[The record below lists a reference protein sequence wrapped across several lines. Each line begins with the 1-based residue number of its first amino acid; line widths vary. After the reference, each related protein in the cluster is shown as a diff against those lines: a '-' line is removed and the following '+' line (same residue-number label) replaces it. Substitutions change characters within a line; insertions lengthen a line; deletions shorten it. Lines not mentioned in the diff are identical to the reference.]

1 MSERLAEN
9 LWRLDIPLVG
19 NPLKN
24 LNSYLIP
31 GKRNLLIDTGFNEPA
46 CREAMLR
53 QLSELN
59 VDLDRTDIFLTHVH
73 HDHSGLS
80 TFLHR
85 PGCRIY
91 ISEID
96 GRLLSAIRD
105 DELWKNRYRRCI
117 CNGFSEEEILTLWG
131 KNPAQARGPE
141 PFDDYIYV
149 KDGDILRYGGM
160 ALQCLFT
167 PGHTPGHM
175 CLYEEKK
182 RWLFTGDHV
191 LSTIT
196 PNICD
201 WLGVKD
207 SLSDYLGSLD
217 KIRNLP
223 AERLF
228 PGHRVPLGTLQG
240 RVDFLKE
247 HHRMRLQ
254 GVMDIVATHPGLR
267 PYKIAGLMRWNIKT
281 RNWKEF
287 PLIQKYFAVGEAKA
301 HLDYLVVRG
310 KLVHQVRDGHDEY
323 FIAGQGEDDS
333 RD

>member
-1 MSERLAEN
+1 VNDVSERLAEN
-9 LWRLDIPLVG
+9 LWRIDIPLVG

-24 LNSYLIP
+24 LNSYLIV
-31 GKRNLLIDTGFNEPA
+31 GERNLLIDTGFNEPT

-53 QLSELN
+53 QLSELG
-59 VDLDRTDIFLTHVH
+59 VDLACTDIFLTHVH

-96 GRLLSAIRD
+96 GRRLSAIRD
-105 DELWKNRYRRCI
+105 DELWKNRYRRCLY
-117 CNGFSEEEILTLWG
+117 NGFSEAEIQALWG
-131 KNPAQARGPE
+131 KNPAQTRGPE
-141 PFDDYIYV
+141 PFDDYTFV
-149 KDGDILRYGGM
+149 TDGEILRYGGI

-175 CLYEEKK
+175 CLYEAEK

-191 LSTIT
+191 LFRIT

-207 SLSDYLGSLD
+207 SLGDYLISLD
-217 KIRNLP
+217 KIRDLP
-223 AERLF
+223 AEKLF
-228 PGHRVPLGTLQG
+228 PGHRVPLGTLKE

-247 HHRMRLQ
+247 HHRKRLQ
-254 GVMDIVATHPGLR
+254 GVLNIVKAHPGLT
-267 PYKIAGLMRWNIKT
+267 PYEIAGLMQWNIRA

-287 PLIQKYFAVGEAKA
+287 PLTQKYFATGEAKA
-301 HLDYLVVRG
+301 HLDYLTVRG
-310 KLVHQVRDGHDEY
+310 KLTHQMRGERNEY
-323 FIAGQGEDDS
+323 FIVK
-333 RD
+333 